1 MLNQQSRLKSQTPH
15 PHTHITH
22 STHTFN
28 LYTHTPLH
36 RHINTP
42 TPSTPSTPQHPPTPT
57 PPHPHTAPPPHRL
70 THTPPHPHMSRLTH
84 TPFHPHI
91 APPPHSHNPIPPHS
105 RTPQPYTST
114 PLHPHTQVSLS
125 HLLITFRC
133 SCFSHDDLS
142 GLQYFFK
149 VTTDNP
155 RSHKQ
160 VLNSR
165 TIKITN
171 CVNSTIQNYFLTLRK
186 SRFILYNSEEY
197 TLSES

>member
-28 LYTHTPLH
+28 LYTHTAPPPHQHTHPLH
-36 RHINTP
+36 TA
-42 TPSTPSTPQHPPTPT
+42 T
-57 PPHPHTAPPPHRL
+57 PPNPHTAPPPHRL
-70 THTPPHPHMSRLTH
+70 THTPPHPH
-84 TPFHPHI
+84 I
-91 APPPHSHNPIPPHS
+91 APPPHSHNSIPPHS

-149 VTTDNP
+149 VITDNP